1 VGTFFEL
8 FPVDIVNVVSLG
20 DGTFLGSA
28 KSNAFVVEIERTN
41 DETLGQREVLGEPA
55 KSGIVL

>member
-1 VGTFFEL
+1 L
-8 FPVDIVNVVSLG
+8 FPVDIVNEVSLG

-41 DETLGQREVLGEPA
+41 NEALGQREVLRETA
-55 KSGIVL
+55 ESGIVL